1 MKKPIYLFLSLLL
14 FATSPAH
21 AQNLW
26 QETTRTNL
34 YDREFNFGG
43 AQYTI
48 GYQYKIERVRS
59 VTVNLDNTLF
69 GRAQRIGNVDATAHI
84 RSAWAQGY
92 TGQGVTIGVLDA
104 FINPQYYLGI
114 RLNNLNSN
122 ETQNLTTT
130 TRFSVTH
137 NATGNEIYSYQ
148 NERSTNLRPTQNDR
162 NFSAAMTHGEVAAA
176 IAGGKYRDRDGTLL
190 MGIAKDANM
199 VGLEYTSPWG
209 RVFSARKLDFIN
221 ASISAT
227 LPITGMAAAYRT
239 MDNSGTYGHDELP
252 VYISSAGNN
261 HGVSASYSAIASGTR
276 HVVDYNN
283 AEMAL
288 SNQQFDGRPLSDY
301 LLVAGGVVKT
311 GTNTYAVAGNMPG
324 EVTELQNRWLVAPYL
339 VRTDAGYLAG
349 TSFAAPYVA
358 GVAAIVNSKFPT
370 LAPADVANLLLN
382 TTRDL
387 GATGTDAVYGRGMVD
402 LHNALSPQ

>member
-1 MKKPIYLFLSLLL
+1 M
-14 FATSPAH
+14 SPSIS
-21 AQNLW
+21 
-26 QETTRTNL
+26 TTP
-34 YDREFNFGG
+34 
-43 AQYTI
+43 
-48 GYQYKIERVRS
+48 
-59 VTVNLDNTLF
+59 LF
-69 GRAQRIGNVDATAHI
+69 GRAQKIGNVDATAHI
-84 RSAWAQGY
+84 KSAWAQGY
-92 TGQGVTIGVLDA
+92 TGQGITIGVLDA
-104 FINPQYYLGI
+104 FVNPGI
-114 RLNNLNSN
+114 HMGIQLNNINSN
-122 ETQNLTTT
+122 DHEKITTT
-130 TRFSVTH
+130 RRFSVTD
-137 NATGNEIYSYQ
+137 NASGNEIYTYQ
-148 NERSTNLRPTQNDR
+148 SERSSNLGPTQNDGH
-162 NFSAAMTHGEVAAA
+162 FSATMSHGEVAAA
-176 IAGGKYRDRDGTLL
+176 IAGGKYRDSDGTLL

-199 VGLEYTSPWG
+199 IGLEYTSHWG
-209 RVFSARKLDFIN
+209 SVFSIKKLDFIN

-227 LPITGMAAAYRT
+227 LPITGMTAAYRT
-239 MDNSGTYGHDELP
+239 MDNSGTYGHGELP

-311 GTNTYAVAGNMPG
+311 GTNTYTVAGNMPG
-324 EVTELQNRWLVAPYL
+324 EVTELQNRWLVAPFF

-358 GVAAIVNSKFPT
+358 GVAAIVNSKFPS